1 MLYKAMIRKRN
12 IIVFLVGIGIVC
24 IGIIAIALG
33 YGVVFGNNIQR
44 LILVSLTVLLFLS
57 AVKLWNN
64 TGYQKTILFL
74 RKYHIKLCELHIEYY
89 NQLITEDQ
97 QKCQKL
103 LEDYKISIEEN
114 KRNTMRDWCTGRD
127 EMIKKAREMIAED
140 TQENHKIINDLKK
153 QNADI
158 MVQIYVREQG
168 KLYVEELEEMI
179 IDKICTTKGILNDF
193 NKLLD
198 ERYEVY
204 KLERDMSCEEYE
216 LTVREE
222 IIVNENKIK
231 QLTSEIQNEWFVYI
245 NSFIL
250 FILIQNME

>member
-1 MLYKAMIRKRN
+1 MKKSEMLYKAMIRKRN

-97 QKCQKL
+97 QNCQK
-103 LEDYKISIEEN
+103 
-114 KRNTMRDWCTGRD
+114 
-127 EMIKKAREMIAED
+127 
-140 TQENHKIINDLKK
+140 
-153 QNADI
+153 
-158 MVQIYVREQG
+158 
-168 KLYVEELEEMI
+168 
-179 IDKICTTKGILNDF
+179 
-193 NKLLD
+193 
-198 ERYEVY
+198 
-204 KLERDMSCEEYE
+204 
-216 LTVREE
+216 
-222 IIVNENKIK
+222 
-231 QLTSEIQNEWFVYI
+231 
-245 NSFIL
+245 
-250 FILIQNME
+250 